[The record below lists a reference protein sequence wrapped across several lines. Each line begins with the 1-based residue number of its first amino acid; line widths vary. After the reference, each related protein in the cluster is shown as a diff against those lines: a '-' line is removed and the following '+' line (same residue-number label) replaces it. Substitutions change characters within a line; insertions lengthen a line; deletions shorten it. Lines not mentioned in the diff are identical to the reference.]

1 MAECLSLQFA
11 HRSLPLWD
19 SASAPTPIRS
29 RFQVRFLS
37 FGIPHSLLCSG
48 SGSRL
53 VFLSNLRNMYP
64 INASLN
70 RGMSNSI
77 VNKEEPKE
85 LRDESDFES
94 VFSND
99 SYISV
104 CGFGS
109 LLSGKL
115 IVSSSRSSILGF
127 EPSLV
132 CLISLSLS
140 GCREERAKY
149 LS

>member
-1 MAECLSLQFA
+1 
-11 HRSLPLWD
+11 
-19 SASAPTPIRS
+19 
-29 RFQVRFLS
+29 
-37 FGIPHSLLCSG
+37 
-48 SGSRL
+48 
-53 VFLSNLRNMYP
+53 MYP